1 MKTYMYSN
9 DDGATWYN
17 EICEAVEDNLR
28 FFDNV
33 DMSEGTLTLTK
44 AEMVQ
49 YEFPECQ
56 LSQLADYVQESIS
69 EYLYDDLGEDAANSA
84 EKATKNCE
92 SELKDFLEGFIKKT
106 IISGG
111 IFAVGEEKEITVKLA
126 DYE

>member
-17 EICEAVEDNLR
+17 EICEAVEDNS
-28 FFDNV
+28 DWEEIITV
-33 DMSEGTLTLTK
+33 TQ

-49 YEFPECQ
+49 YEFPERQ
-56 LSQLADYVQESIS
+56 LTRLTDYVQESIC
-69 EYLYDDLGEDAANSA
+69 EYLYDDLGEDAASSA
-84 EKATKNCE
+84 EKAMKNCE
-92 SELKDFLEGFIKKT
+92 SELKDFLGGFIKKT

>member
-17 EICEAVEDNLR
+17 EICEAVEDNS
-28 FFDNV
+28 DW
-33 DMSEGTLTLTK
+33 EEIITLTQ

-49 YEFPECQ
+49 YEFPERQ
-56 LSQLADYVQESIS
+56 LSRLADYVQESIS

-84 EKATKNCE
+84 EKVMKK
-92 SELKDFLEGFIKKT
+92 SEEVIKVFLAEYIKQT
-106 IISGG
+106 INVGG

>member
-17 EICEAVEDNLR
+17 EICEAVEDN
-28 FFDNV
+28 V
-33 DMSEGTLTLTK
+33 DWEDTITLTQ

-49 YEFPECQ
+49 YEFPQGQ
-56 LSQLADYVQESIS
+56 LSRLTEYVQEHIS
-69 EYLYDDLGEDAANSA
+69 EYLYDALGENAANSA
-84 EKATKNCE
+84 EKVMKNYE
-92 SELKDFLEGFIKKT
+92 AELKSYLKDFIKQT
-106 IISGG
+106 ISVGG